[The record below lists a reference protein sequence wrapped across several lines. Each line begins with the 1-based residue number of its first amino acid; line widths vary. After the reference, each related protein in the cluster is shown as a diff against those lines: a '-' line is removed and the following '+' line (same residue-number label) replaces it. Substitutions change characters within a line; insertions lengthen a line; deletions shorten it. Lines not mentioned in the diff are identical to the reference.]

1 MMEKELREIRV
12 ILFDMD
18 GTLYQ
23 DHTFHRDYLRYLLA
37 GTEHA
42 GFADQ
47 AIRLADEIMDHGVV
61 PMDRFY
67 RVRPISQVENWQQ
80 LAEYLRGRMIDEMP
94 FETCYRDGLGG
105 LQFLADPWEVA
116 TMIAAALGTLEQNG
130 EEAFLRVRKEMEDH
144 ALTPDPELREL
155 LEALKERYITVLLS
169 NSPEQSAANFI
180 DRLGFT
186 GAFSFV
192 LYDACKPYRLFENL
206 RRHPGLEDMPGRAV
220 LSVGDH
226 AFNEIVNVHL
236 AGGET
241 IWMDPYGSH
250 PQIPCTFRV
259 KDIPQLMALLR
270 SELL

>member
-1 MMEKELREIRV
+1 MKKELGDIRV

-37 GTEHA
+37 GTQYE
-42 GFADQ
+42 GFTSQ

-67 RVRPISQVENWQQ
+67 RVQPISQVENWQQ
-80 LAEYLRGRMIDEMP
+80 LAEHLRGCMIGEMP
-94 FETCYRDGLGG
+94 FEACYRDGLGG

-116 TMIAAALGTLEQNG
+116 TMIAASLGTLAQNG
-130 EEAFLRVRKEMEDH
+130 EDAFLRVRKEMEDH
-144 ALTPDPELREL
+144 ALAPDPELREL

-206 RRHPGLEDMPGRAV
+206 HRHPGLEDMPDQAV

-236 AGGET
+236 AGGKT
-241 IWMDPYGSH
+241 IWMDPYGAKAS
-250 PQIPCTFRV
+250 IPCTFRV
-259 KDIPQLMALLR
+259 KDIPQLMALMR
-270 SELL
+270 GQLL